1 MKIPEIGCRKG
12 FSLVEVV
19 VAVGIFALAI
29 VGVIGLLSP
38 TTKAVGD
45 VSDSDAATRVV
56 SIVQSELQAL
66 ASTSAGW
73 NSFTTGSN
81 AILRLSSEVAAYDN
95 NPPSDYSSVP
105 YVLFASKDGGIVG
118 AYSSTKWDGGTTL
131 EKDGR
136 KFFEIILIRNWSPGD
151 STADPPIAAS
161 GLSNPANDTTA
172 GYLAYTIRLRW
183 PAFLP
188 NGVRVTDNSQKNVLI
203 VPAAVTR

>member
-1 MKIPEIGCRKG
+1 MTIFSVNSRRA

-45 VSDSDAATRVV
+45 VADSDAASRVV
-56 SIVQSELQAL
+56 SIVQAELQAL

-73 NSFTTGSN
+73 TSFTTGGNS
-81 AILRLSSEVAAYDN
+81 ILRTSTDVATFDANTNPAYA
-95 NPPSDYSSVP
+95 SLP
-105 YVLFASKDGGIVG
+105 YVFFSSKDGSIVG
-118 AYSSTKWDGGTTL
+118 PYSSTRWDGGTQAD
-131 EKDGR
+131 EDGR
-136 KFFEIILIRNWSPGD
+136 KFFEIILIRNWD
-151 STADPPIAAS
+151 SSSST
-161 GLSNPANDTTA
+161 GLSNPANDATA

-183 PAFLP
+183 PAYLP
-188 NGVRVTDNSQKNVLI
+188 NGVRATDNTQKNVLI